1 MDVTCER
8 LVKGII
14 EVFFGGEIVEEFGNK
29 TKIKIKLKRIFFLT
43 NIKIKKN
50 IKTETYGIW

>member
-1 MDVTCER
+1 MSMMDLTCER

-29 TKIKIKLKRIFFLT
+29 TK
-43 NIKIKKN
+43 
-50 IKTETYGIW
+50 